1 LIALCEQQER
11 MAQYKASMERWVGQQ
26 EEEKEDPTPFL
37 LPRGDPP
44 PRTTNKHTTTLEEEE
59 SSSLL
64 LAWFEQ
70 HAKVLM
76 MPVLPLLW
84 CLLCVTTLNREM
96 VLSAYAMPLLGI
108 ASASLANS
116 VPVGGGI
123 VFLPILNLVADIDL
137 HLGVSFAVATM
148 TFGNGVFGFLTW
160 LQKDPKSIAWHVVP
174 YAVLPAWIGATLGTF
189 YPFLTPFQ
197 CRQLFALFC
206 LKVALIVAR
215 GIYIGKR
222 NNSETAFSIAVASD
236 IHVDVERKND
246 DILQKLS
253 ASACSFLAGS
263 ILVSHIGIGNAIT
276 TFLVGCFVWRLNAK
290 SAVVTAILCGGW
302 TSLVPFLLHLFVL
315 QDVPIALWVMG
326 LPGVYLG
333 ARIAPLVHE
342 QLGIATVLLAFCFF
356 LIFTF
361 LLMIS

>member
-1 LIALCEQQER
+1 
-11 MAQYKASMERWVGQQ
+11 MAQYKASMERWRVGQEKA
-26 EEEKEDPTPFL
+26 EEEEDPTPLL
-37 LPRGDPP
+37 LPREEDHP
-44 PRTTNKHTTTLEEEE
+44 PRNNKHKTTTLE
-59 SSSLL
+59 LL
-64 LAWFEQ
+64 LAWFER

-96 VLSAYAMPLLGI
+96 LLSAYAMPLLGI

-123 VFLPILNLVADIDL
+123 VFLPLLNWVVPDMDL

-174 YAVLPAWIGATLGTF
+174 YAVLPAWVGATVGTF

-197 CRQLFALFC
+197 CRQLFALSC

-222 NNSETAFSIAVASD
+222 NHNKNSEKAAFSIVAAAD
-236 IHVDVERKND
+236 DDDVVVERLSEED
-246 DILQKLS
+246 DSMLPKQLV

-263 ILVSHIGIGNAIT
+263 ILVSHIGIGNAMT

-302 TSLVPFLLHLFVL
+302 TSLVPFLLHWLVL
-315 QDVPIALWVMG
+315 QDDDFPLALWVMG

-333 ARIAPLVHE
+333 ARLAPLVHE
-342 QLGIATVLLAFCFF
+342 QLGIDNVLVAFCVF
-356 LIFTF
+356 LSGTF
-361 LLMIS
+361 VLMIH